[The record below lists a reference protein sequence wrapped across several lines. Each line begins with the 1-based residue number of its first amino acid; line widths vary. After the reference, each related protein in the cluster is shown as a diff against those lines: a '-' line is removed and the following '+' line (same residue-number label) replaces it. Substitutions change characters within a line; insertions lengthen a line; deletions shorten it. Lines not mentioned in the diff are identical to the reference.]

1 MSNKEKKCD
10 VKGCN
15 NTFEQTSKG
24 RLRLTKKKDKGEI
37 VAWIC
42 PPCGEE
48 LEGNI
53 KWRKG

>member
-1 MSNKEKKCD
+1 MSGKEKKCD
-10 VKGCN
+10 VKGCE
-15 NTFEQTSKG
+15 NTFQQTSKG
-24 RLRLTKKKDKGEI
+24 RLRLTKKKDKGEF

-53 KWRKG
+53 KWRK